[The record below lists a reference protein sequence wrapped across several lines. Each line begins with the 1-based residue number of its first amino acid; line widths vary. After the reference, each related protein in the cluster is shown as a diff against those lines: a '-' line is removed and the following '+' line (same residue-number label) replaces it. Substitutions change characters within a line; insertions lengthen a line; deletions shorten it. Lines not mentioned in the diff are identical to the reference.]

1 MENETLTDEELVRAF
16 YSHRPRLL
24 AVLMRRMPP
33 VLLSRVD
40 YEDVLQDCFVA
51 ARKRRAYFAAN
62 PEVPTYFKFRT
73 VLLQTVADLER
84 KHLKAESRN
93 ARCDVEIEEAD
104 DVAADV
110 TSPLSRVDRDER
122 HRVVAAAAERCRACD
137 VFVVQGNV
145 DVAVGISVHAGLYE
159 RRE

>member
-1 MENETLTDEELVRAF
+1 MENVTLTDEELVRAF
-16 YSHRPRLL
+16 DSHRPRLL

-62 PEVPTYFKFRT
+62 TEVPTYFKFRT

-84 KHLKAESRN
+84 K
-93 ARCDVEIEEAD
+93 RCRGGR
-104 DVAADV
+104 DV
-110 TSPLSRVDRDER
+110 TS
-122 HRVVAAAAERCRACD
+122 
-137 VFVVQGNV
+137 F
-145 DVAVGISVHAGLYE
+145 AGGP
-159 RRE
+159 